1 MKSIKKIHK
10 PVYAPIDDLI
20 TYRVIPTAS
29 IEYLDPFLFLNHHG
43 PQTYKSNNHGLPF
56 GPHPHRG
63 IETVTFILEGD
74 ILHKDNSGHES
85 VIKEGGI
92 QWMSAGKGLIH
103 SETSSSHF
111 KENGGPMEILQLWI
125 NMPAAQKGNKP
136 FYKGL
141 QKEDIPHIDMFHDQA
156 RVNVIAGKFLGIK
169 GPFEPGIDL
178 NLSTIYANAKC
189 HFQFNIGKERN
200 IFFYVISGKLKING
214 SIADAMSLVELNND
228 GYILDI
234 EILEDSKIILSDA
247 IPLNEPVVAQGPF
260 VMNTQEEIYQ
270 AYEDYRN
277 GLFGGWD
284 QE

>member
-1 MKSIKKIHK
+1 MKSIRKIHK

-43 PQTYKSNNHGLPF
+43 PQTYKSHNHGLPF

-74 ILHKDNSGHES
+74 ISHKDNSGHES

-103 SETSSSHF
+103 SETSSSSF
-111 KENGGPMEILQLWI
+111 KEKGGPMEILQLWV
-125 NMPAAQKGNKP
+125 NMPAAHKGNKP

-141 QKEDIPHIDMFHDQA
+141 QKENIPHIAICDGQA
-156 RVNVIAGKFLGIK
+156 QLNIIAGKFMGIK
-169 GPFEPGIDL
+169 GPFDPDIDL
-178 NLSTIYANAKC
+178 NLSTIYANAKS
-189 HFQFNIGKERN
+189 HFQLNIDKKRN
-200 IFFYVISGKLKING
+200 VFFYVISGKLKING
-214 SIADAMSLVELNND
+214 SLAEAMNLVQFNND
-228 GYILDI
+228 GNILDI
-234 EILEDSKIILSDA
+234 EIQEDSRIILGDA

-277 GLFGGWD
+277 GLFGEWD
-284 QE
+284 QD